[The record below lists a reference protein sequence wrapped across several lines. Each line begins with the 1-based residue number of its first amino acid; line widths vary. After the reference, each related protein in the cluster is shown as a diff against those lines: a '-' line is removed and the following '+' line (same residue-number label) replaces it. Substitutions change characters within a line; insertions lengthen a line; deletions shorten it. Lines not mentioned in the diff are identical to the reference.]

1 MTRNLRLG
9 TRGSALARAQAGIV
23 ASALARLGGPIELVP
38 IVTGGDVRQD
48 DSSPGEGAFVGS
60 IENALRAGQIEV
72 AVHSAKDL
80 PTDRDADPH
89 LVVAA
94 YLVRADPRDALVTR
108 DGGATLETLPRNA
121 TVGTDSPRR
130 AGFILAQ
137 RPDLRVQPI
146 AGNVDSRL
154 RRLDQG
160 AVTALVLAVAGLKRL
175 GRGDRIDEALDPEQV
190 PPAAGQGALAV
201 QVRRADQ
208 AIVCLV
214 GQLDDADTRTAV
226 ETERAILA
234 AVGGGCQ
241 APVGAL
247 ASLDA
252 ERMSIVAARVEPD
265 GSGRQALE
273 RTGARTDWH
282 RLAQAMAAEL
292 VR

>member
-9 TRGSALARAQAGIV
+9 TRGSPLARAQAGIV
-23 ASALARLGGPIELVP
+23 ASALARIGGPIELVP
-38 IVTGGDVRQD
+38 IVTDGDVRQD

-60 IENALRAGQIEV
+60 IEAALRARQIDV

-80 PTDRDADPH
+80 PTDRDIDPD
-89 LVVAA
+89 LVVGA

-108 DGGATLETLPRNA
+108 DGGARLATLPRNA

-137 RPDLRVQPI
+137 RPDLRVRPI

-154 RRLDQG
+154 RRLDEG
-160 AVTALVLAVAGLKRL
+160 AVTALVLAVAGHVRL
-175 GRGDRIDEALDPEQV
+175 GRGERIDEPLDPARV

-201 QVRRADQ
+201 QVRRADRT
-208 AIVCLV
+208 IGRLV

-252 ERMSIVAARVEPD
+252 ERLSIVAARVEPD
-265 GSGRQALE
+265 GSRRQALE
-273 RTGARTDWH
+273 RSGARADGYRIAW
-282 RLAQAMAAEL
+282 AMAAEL